1 MIYFL
6 VRILETGEE
15 QLFRALTDAKGRA

>member
-6 VRILETGEE
+6 VRILETGGEE
-15 QLFRALTDAKGRA
+15 LFRAMTDAKGRA